1 MAFSIKDIF
10 TKDEYDENINGT
22 EDEFYDTESTP
33 IENTNNK
40 MILLE
45 PRAYSESQQIAD
57 HLKNRNS
64 VVVNLKRVTSDQ
76 AKRIIDFLSG
86 CIYAI
91 GGTMQKIGVGIYL
104 CTPKNVN
111 VQGKISEDNKDQDK
125 TEEKNVIFSQENIET
140 GTYEVEAAGK
150 YVVRITAE
158 DHKGGFYIG
167 E

>member
-1 MAFSIKDIF
+1 MSEADALKEADKS
-10 TKDEYDENINGT
+10 G
-22 EDEFYDTESTP
+22 
-33 IENTNNK
+33 NK

-91 GGTMQKIGVGIYL
+91 GGSMEKIGVGIYL
-104 CTPKNVN
+104 CTPKNVS
-111 VQGKISEDNKDQDK
+111 VQGKITEDNKNDK
-125 TEEKNVIFSQENIET
+125 NANKDE
-140 GTYEVEAAGK
+140 EVEW
-150 YVVRITAE
+150 
-158 DHKGGFYIG
+158 
-167 E
+167 

>member
-1 MAFSIKDIF
+1 MGFSLKEWLTD
-10 TKDEYDENINGT
+10 KGDDEVVSSS
-22 EDEFYDTESTP
+22 EDEFYSVSSEDALKEADKTG
-33 IENTNNK
+33 NK

-57 HLKNRNS
+57 HLKSRNS

-91 GGTMQKIGVGIYL
+91 GGSMQKIGVGIYL

-111 VQGKISEDNKDQDK
+111 VQGKITEENEKGKADKDSEDIDW
-125 TEEKNVIFSQENIET
+125 
-140 GTYEVEAAGK
+140 
-150 YVVRITAE
+150 
-158 DHKGGFYIG
+158 
-167 E
+167 

>member
-1 MAFSIKDIF
+1 MGFNLKKIF
-10 TKDEYDENINGT
+10 TYDGDDDNLLGT
-22 EDEFYDTESTP
+22 EDEYYNMSEEEAIKEADKSG
-33 IENTNNK
+33 NK

-86 CIYAI
+86 VIYAI
-91 GGTMQKIGVGIYL
+91 GGSMQKIGVGIYL

-111 VQGKISEDNKDQDK
+111 VQGKISDESEKVSKNNTD
-125 TEEKNVIFSQENIET
+125 EEL
-140 GTYEVEAAGK
+140 
-150 YVVRITAE
+150 
-158 DHKGGFYIG
+158 DW
-167 E
+167 

>member
-1 MAFSIKDIF
+1 MALGKFKNLFKDVDDDD
-10 TKDEYDENINGT
+10 TLTGT
-22 EDEFYDTESTP
+22 EDEFYNISEADALAEADKSG
-33 IENTNNK
+33 NK

-111 VQGKISEDNKDQDK
+111 VQGKISDE
-125 TEEKNVIFSQENIET
+125 TEKNKSD
-140 GTYEVEAAGK
+140 VE
-150 YVVRITAE
+150 E
-158 DHKGGFYIG
+158 
-167 E
+167 EW

>member
-1 MAFSIKDIF
+1 MALKKLKKIFVDSDEPEVTGGEDDFYSVSADDAVKDADK
-10 TKDEYDENINGT
+10 TG
-22 EDEFYDTESTP
+22 
-33 IENTNNK
+33 NK

-111 VQGKISEDNKDQDK
+111 VLGKITDDAEKSKSKDDDY
-125 TEEKNVIFSQENIET
+125 EWEN
-140 GTYEVEAAGK
+140 
-150 YVVRITAE
+150 
-158 DHKGGFYIG
+158 
-167 E
+167 